1 MNSDKRPADDPAPKA
16 TLQARVASVAAVRL
30 APLGAMTRRLL
41 LPAVLSLALTG
52 CSVIPGTAWSRKQT
66 LSPSRA
72 SVQRREPKEK
82 KPLLGSLFRPEEPEP
97 LRTTDDWMA
106 LEQIRP

>member
-1 MNSDKRPADDPAPKA
+1 MSSDRCPASDSAPKA
-16 TLQARVASVAAVRL
+16 ALRDSVASVVSGRC
-30 APLGAMTRRLL
+30 APVGTLTVRLL
-41 LPAVLSLALTG
+41 LPALLSLALAG
-52 CSVIPGTAWSRKQT
+52 CSLIPSGAWSRRQT

-72 SVQRREPKEK
+72 SAQRQGPGEK
-82 KPLLGSLFRPEEPEP
+82 NRFLGSLFRAEEPEP